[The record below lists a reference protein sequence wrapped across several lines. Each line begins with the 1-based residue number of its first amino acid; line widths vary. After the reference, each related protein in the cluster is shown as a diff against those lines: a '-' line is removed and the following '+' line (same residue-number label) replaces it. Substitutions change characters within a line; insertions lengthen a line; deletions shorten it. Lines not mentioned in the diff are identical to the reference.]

1 MWRKIFSV
9 LLVFTL
15 ALGAVPTYAQ
25 DATPMG
31 FLGLLDIELALY
43 GQAGEGP
50 IVPRLEKAELD
61 VFGAVQTDA
70 TSITMRVERLS
81 QLLGG
86 AGTGVSMILQLNA
99 IEWMTF
105 QKVVHGQPFVRRI
118 ESIERAFYGQI
129 SNRPVNERIAAL
141 SRALWGSDKVHVAQ
155 QQVPTETTVRI
166 STLTEINSAAMK
178 VGDPVRYRV
187 VDSVIINNNVVIP
200 AGAEGV
206 GRVTEVRTAGRIGR
220 DGLVTVEWGEITA
233 IDGTLVK
240 VGIGAKA
247 TERNQNSAELA
258 TGAAMA
264 GVILLGPLGLAAG
277 ALVTGKDH
285 VVPIGTQFYAEVTSA
300 KSVNALSLIP
310 LR

>member
-1 MWRKIFSV
+1 MLRKILSV
-9 LLVFTL
+9 VL
-15 ALGAVPTYAQ
+15 AFVLTLGALPVYAQ
-25 DATPMG
+25 QATPVG
-31 FLGLLDIELALY
+31 FLGLIDIETSLY

-61 VFGAVQTDA
+61 VFGSIQTDA
-70 TSITMRVERLS
+70 SSITVRVERLA

-86 AGTGVSMILQLNA
+86 AGSGVSMILQLNA

-105 QKVVHGQPFVRRI
+105 QTVVHGQPFVRRV

-129 SNRPVNERIAAL
+129 SNRPVNERIADL

-155 QQVPTETTVRI
+155 QSVPTETTVRI
-166 STLTEINSAAMK
+166 STLTEINSSNMK

-187 VDSVIINNNVVIP
+187 VDSVIIDNNVVIP

-206 GRVTEVRTAGRIGR
+206 GQVKEVRTAGRIGR
-220 DGLVTVEWGEITA
+220 DGLVTVEWGEIKA
-233 IDGTLVK
+233 IDGTPIK

-285 VVPIGTQFYAEVTSA
+285 VVPVGTQFYAEVLTP
-300 KSVNALSLIP
+300 KTVNALSLVP